1 MEQHYVLFLTI
12 SFLVGLGIGII
23 FSRKAYGFFIAEIK
37 TDLRHIRKEVDH
49 MRTDVSYFTEGHG
62 PSLTHD
68 HEPSHVEEE
77 IHVTTDLDDVRQI
90 LRDSNISEDTI
101 DSTMETI
108 NNTIS
113 NIAEQIGNIGNS
125 FRFPRINS
133 SRNSGGSSYSY
144 TTVYHGP
151 RLPVDPSMMGGTQPM
166 DPSVSVPNQIRR
178 RGRRQQTTNP
188 EHPELDL

>member
-1 MEQHYVLFLTI
+1 MEQHYVLFLTL

-23 FSRKAYGFFIAEIK
+23 FSRKAYGFFIDEINMN
-37 TDLRHIRKEVDH
+37 LRHIRKEVDHMRTDVSYFTEGHGPSLTVDH

-77 IHVTTDLDDVRQI
+77 IHVTTDLDDVRQV

-101 DSTMETI
+101 ESTMETI

-113 NIAEQIGNIGNS
+113 NIAENISNIGNS
-125 FRFPRINS
+125 FRFPGTRA
-133 SRNSGGSSYSY
+133 RGGSSYSY

-151 RLPVDPSMMGGTQPM
+151 SLPVDPSMMGGTQPM
-166 DPSVSVPNQIRR
+166 DPSVPVPNP
-178 RGRRQQTTNP
+178 NN
-188 EHPELDL
+188 

>member
-1 MEQHYVLFLTI
+1 MEPYYTFFLTL

-37 TDLRHIRKEVDH
+37 TDLRHIRNEVDH

-68 HEPSHVEEE
+68 HEPDNVEEE
-77 IHVTTDLDDVRQI
+77 IHVTTDLDDVRQV

-101 DSTMETI
+101 ESTMETI

-113 NIAEQIGNIGNS
+113 NIAENISNIGNS
-125 FRFPRINS
+125 FRFPGTRA
-133 SRNSGGSSYSY
+133 RGGSSYSY
-144 TTVYHGP
+144 TNTTVYHGP
-151 RLPVDPSMMGGTQPM
+151 RLPVDPSMMGGAQPM

>member
-1 MEQHYVLFLTI
+1 MEPYLFYITL
-12 SFLVGLGIGII
+12 SFLIGLGIGII
-23 FSRKAYGFFIAEIK
+23 FSRKAYGFFLDEIK

-68 HEPSHVEEE
+68 HEPSHAEEE
-77 IHVTTDLDDVRQI
+77 IHVITDLDDVRQV
-90 LRDSNISEDTI
+90 LRDNNISEDTI
-101 DSTMETI
+101 NSTMETI

-113 NIAEQIGNIGNS
+113 HISEQISNIGNS
-125 FRFPRINS
+125 FRFPGTSS
-133 SRNSGGSSYSY
+133 SRNSSGSSYSY

-151 RLPVDPSMMGGTQPM
+151 RPPMG
-166 DPSVSVPNQIRR
+166 PSVPVPNQIRR
-178 RGRRQQTTNP
+178 RQQSQQTTNP

>member
-113 NIAEQIGNIGNS
+113 NIAENISNIGNS
-125 FRFPRINS
+125 FRFPGTRA
-133 SRNSGGSSYSY
+133 RSGSDYSY
-144 TTVYHGP
+144 TTVYYGP
-151 RLPVDPSMMGGTQPM
+151 RPPM
-166 DPSVSVPNQIRR
+166 DPSVPVPNQIRR